1 MANFKKFMSGTLAAL
16 ILVGMLANGISAKEF
31 EDVGSDNRY
40 SEQIGILSDIG
51 IIKGTSENEFSPD
64 EPVTREQMAL
74 LLFRLM
80 IANDNAG
87 PINSTSFTDL
97 YDDTYS
103 GAISWANASG
113 FILGTSETTFEPTA
127 GITLQD
133 AMTMLVRA
141 LGHGS
146 SQMNSGYPWTFID
159 QAVKLGLDN
168 GLEDISYTKELT
180 RGEVAGFLYNA
191 LTAEYLIPKTAAN
204 GLTFYESTTIIEKV
218 FNYKI
223 DDCVIVAT
231 NNYAIGDADTVTK
244 TDYVTVR
251 TEDAYLTVKF
261 SELGLEGTADENLG
275 ENIRMVY
282 KVDEKTK
289 LVSVLGSTELG
300 KFSNPEEIDVGKDDS
315 YILIDGVKYQVVETL
330 SDSLSTN
337 ANELLVYAYDE
348 DGVLTQ
354 LKTNAELSALLGA
367 FDAKLIF
374 DERDSDIA
382 DRLIIK
388 PYKFD
393 QLEIKNGKVNV
404 AGNLKE
410 DELTIVNPDSAKSGS
425 YILYYFNEDKK
436 LLEIKSELVKTDSE
450 LVTRITDT
458 TATIGGVR
466 YKLGNEKL
474 GITAASIKEE
484 LAVGEM
490 VRVIVH
496 NDCILAVDSTS
507 ASIFAAS
514 QYLIAE
520 TDTTPAFVNGKFTY
534 VMDAII
540 DGEKRTIFVTNT
552 SVEAGKV
559 YRYVMESNGTY
570 TLIEYTQSSQII
582 ESGDDKF
589 VQSNSQNDEI
599 AYIIESTN
607 ASTIESE
614 GSHYVLSKGSATAM
628 SSTGRKEASL
638 NFITDKNTLIIAKSE
653 GEYTVFRGVYT
664 SDFVIENSASVT
676 AVFTN
681 EAGSVETL
689 RFLYISD
696 GTLGTVGSSANSVRI
711 LGNVGSEY
719 IDGNV
724 YTIYSVLNL
733 ATGDVTTMMSL
744 NSSLTVGENYLT
756 NVDGTI
762 SSSQAS
768 VVGGVIT
775 GFTGT
780 TITIGDTTYRLDDSV
795 IINRLND
802 DDTVSEVSL
811 SDAYMKLVDII
822 TDNGKV
828 TSIVV
833 LRDPIFTAECST
845 TTVTVTTE
853 DTIKGIAN
861 VELVKLVKV
870 VEEGDDEE
878 IDIGGYDAEDEDSS
892 GYEITIT
899 CDEQLENGDYI
910 LTFTLDGVEFTV
922 GFNVNE

>member
-31 EDVGSDNRY
+31 EDVGSYNRY

-146 SQMNSGYPWTFID
+146 AQMNSGYPWTFID

-559 YRYVMESNGTY
+559 YRYVMESNDTY

-724 YTIYSVLNL
+724 YTIYNVLNL

-878 IDIGGYDAEDEDSS
+878 IDIDGYDAEDEDSS

-910 LTFTLDGVEFTV
+910 LTFTLDGVEFSV
-922 GFNVNE
+922 EFNVNE

>member
-16 ILVGMLANGISAKEF
+16 ILVGMLAGGVSAKEF
-31 EDVGSDNRY
+31 DDVGSDNRY
-40 SEQIGILSDIG
+40 TEQIGILSDIG
-51 IIKGTSENEFSPD
+51 IIKGTSDSEFSPD
-64 EPVTREQMAL
+64 ELVTREQMAL

-87 PINSTSFTDL
+87 PVNSTAFTDL

-146 SQMNSGYPWTFID
+146 AQMNAGYPWTYID

-180 RGEVAGFLYNA
+180 RAEVAGFLYNA

-337 ANELLVYAYDE
+337 ANELLVYAYDD

-354 LKTNAELSALLGA
+354 LKNNAELSALLGA

-404 AGNLKE
+404 AGNLEE
-410 DELTIVNPDSAKSGS
+410 DELNIVNPDSAKSGS

-436 LLEIKSELVKTDSE
+436 LL
-450 LVTRITDT
+450 
-458 TATIGGVR
+458 
-466 YKLGNEKL
+466 
-474 GITAASIKEE
+474 
-484 LAVGEM
+484 
-490 VRVIVH
+490 
-496 NDCILAVDSTS
+496 
-507 ASIFAAS
+507 
-514 QYLIAE
+514 
-520 TDTTPAFVNGKFTY
+520 
-534 VMDAII
+534 
-540 DGEKRTIFVTNT
+540 
-552 SVEAGKV
+552 
-559 YRYVMESNGTY
+559 
-570 TLIEYTQSSQII
+570 
-582 ESGDDKF
+582 
-589 VQSNSQNDEI
+589 
-599 AYIIESTN
+599 
-607 ASTIESE
+607 
-614 GSHYVLSKGSATAM
+614 
-628 SSTGRKEASL
+628 
-638 NFITDKNTLIIAKSE
+638 
-653 GEYTVFRGVYT
+653 
-664 SDFVIENSASVT
+664 
-676 AVFTN
+676 
-681 EAGSVETL
+681 
-689 RFLYISD
+689 
-696 GTLGTVGSSANSVRI
+696 
-711 LGNVGSEY
+711 
-719 IDGNV
+719 
-724 YTIYSVLNL
+724 
-733 ATGDVTTMMSL
+733 
-744 NSSLTVGENYLT
+744 
-756 NVDGTI
+756 
-762 SSSQAS
+762 
-768 VVGGVIT
+768 
-775 GFTGT
+775 
-780 TITIGDTTYRLDDSV
+780 
-795 IINRLND
+795 
-802 DDTVSEVSL
+802 
-811 SDAYMKLVDII
+811 
-822 TDNGKV
+822 
-828 TSIVV
+828 
-833 LRDPIFTAECST
+833 
-845 TTVTVTTE
+845 
-853 DTIKGIAN
+853 
-861 VELVKLVKV
+861 
-870 VEEGDDEE
+870 
-878 IDIGGYDAEDEDSS
+878 
-892 GYEITIT
+892 
-899 CDEQLENGDYI
+899 
-910 LTFTLDGVEFTV
+910 
-922 GFNVNE
+922 